1 MDFTE
6 IKNLNMPGWA
16 KSALYDLMEENPDLS
31 TMSCAKIEMME
42 DDLRRDA
49 QDMIE
54 QANAMEEKAIV
65 LRLYRNAMEESFEM
79 VIREAFEDD

>member
-1 MDFTE
+1 MNFTE

-42 DDLRRDA
+42 DDLLRDA
-49 QDMIE
+49 QDMIG
-54 QANAMEEKAIV
+54 QANAMEEKAVV
-65 LRLYRNAMEESFEM
+65 LHLYRNAMEESFEM

>member
-1 MDFTE
+1 MNFTE

-16 KSALYDLMEENPDLS
+16 KSALYDLMEETPDLS

-65 LRLYRNAMEESFEM
+65 LHLYRNAMEESFEM
-79 VIREAFEDD
+79 VIREVFEDD

>member
-6 IKNLNMPGWA
+6 IKNLNMPGWV